1 MASPALTLVVETSVP
16 PEPESVR
23 SLTATEVEPPL
34 EELNPLLTTPP
45 TPPPTRAA
53 ARAMATTEPAPKRPL
68 EGFFCLGGLLPASFR
83 RWKKPGFG
91 SPLRSRPFNSGP
103 V

>member
-1 MASPALTLVVETSVP
+1 MVSPALTLVVETSVP

-23 SLTATEVEPPL
+23 SLTATEVEPP
-34 EELNPLLTTPP
+34 EEPNPLPTTPP

-53 ARAMATTEPAPKRPL
+53 ARAMATTEPAPKRP
-68 EGFFCLGGLLPASFR
+68 EAVFFCLGALPFPCR